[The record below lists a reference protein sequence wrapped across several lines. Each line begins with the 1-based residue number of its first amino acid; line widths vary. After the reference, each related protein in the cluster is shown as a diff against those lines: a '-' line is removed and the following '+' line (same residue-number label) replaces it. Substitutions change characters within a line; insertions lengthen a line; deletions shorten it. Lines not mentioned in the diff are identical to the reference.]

1 MQILETVFFGKYH
14 FEVAMVLR
22 SSLFLSSIL
31 LNSEAWVNLTD
42 QNIRSLEQ
50 SDEMLLS
57 KILNSEANTSNA
69 FKYLEL
75 GIYPLRFEIMKRK
88 ILYLQ
93 YILKQNKASMMY
105 QVLKATMDNPLRNDF
120 VQTCVK
126 YLNDLKIDLSFD
138 QIEKMSVWTFKKMVK
153 ERISEAGFSYLK
165 EKVSKQNISHI
176 KYDNLEIQE
185 YLLDGNQNIKVAKLI
200 FKARSMTLDLKMQK
214 KWRYQDTTCI
224 GCGVKDETGEEILS
238 CSGYSDSKDDYGEQ
252 PAMYSNFYYGT
263 TSEMVKLAKRVMK
276 RLKEREKMKESMPD

>member
-1 MQILETVFFGKYH
+1 
-14 FEVAMVLR
+14 
-22 SSLFLSSIL
+22 
-31 LNSEAWVNLTD
+31 
-42 QNIRSLEQ
+42 
-50 SDEMLLS
+50 
-57 KILNSEANTSNA
+57 
-69 FKYLEL
+69 
-75 GIYPLRFEIMKRK
+75 
-88 ILYLQ
+88 
-93 YILKQNKASMMY
+93 MY